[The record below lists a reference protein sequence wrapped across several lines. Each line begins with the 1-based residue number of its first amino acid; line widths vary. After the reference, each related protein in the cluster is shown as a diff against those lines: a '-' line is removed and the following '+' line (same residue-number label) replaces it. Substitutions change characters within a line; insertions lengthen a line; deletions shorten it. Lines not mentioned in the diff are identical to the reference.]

1 MRLDDAKRVNFDI
14 RPGDGYAY
22 AFAFAFAFAYAFT
35 YVCTN
40 GNAGRD

>member
-14 RPGDGYAY
+14 RPGDAYAYAYAY
-22 AFAFAFAFAYAFT
+22 AFT
-35 YVCTN
+35 CVCTN

>member
-14 RPGDGYAY
+14 RPGDAYAY
-22 AFAFAFAFAYAFT
+22 AYAFT

>member
-14 RPGDGYAY
+14 RPGDAY
-22 AFAFAFAFAYAFT
+22 AYAFT